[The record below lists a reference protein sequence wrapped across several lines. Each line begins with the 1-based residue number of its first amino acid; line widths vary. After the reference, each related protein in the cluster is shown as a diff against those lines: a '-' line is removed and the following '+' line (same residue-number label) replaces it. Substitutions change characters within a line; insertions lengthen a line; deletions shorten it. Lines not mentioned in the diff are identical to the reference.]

1 MLEHCIVSNSF
12 RLSSDRTHPV
22 TKIVGFT
29 IVGLVLIAWLTPGAP
44 PATPQQAAAATAQNM
59 RERAAYT
66 GVFAL
71 KSAMRNPESFRLES
85 VHVSDAGVAC
95 IEYRAQNGFGGMNRE
110 SALIGN
116 GHAATSA
123 DKPGDFARV
132 WNKECKSVYDMTNY
146 VQARL

>member
-1 MLEHCIVSNSF
+1 VSNSF
-12 RLSSDRTHPV
+12 QLSSDRTHPV

-29 IVGLVLIAWLTPGAP
+29 ILGLVLIAWLTPDAP
-44 PATPQQAAAATAQNM
+44 PVTPQQAAAATTQNN
-59 RERAAYT
+59 RERTAYV
-66 GVFAL
+66 GVFTL
-71 KSAMRNPESFRLES
+71 KTAMRNPDSFRLDS

-116 GHAATSA
+116 GYAAMSS
-123 DKPGDFARV
+123 DKPGDFVRA
-132 WNKECKSVYDMTNY
+132 WNKECKGVYDMTNY